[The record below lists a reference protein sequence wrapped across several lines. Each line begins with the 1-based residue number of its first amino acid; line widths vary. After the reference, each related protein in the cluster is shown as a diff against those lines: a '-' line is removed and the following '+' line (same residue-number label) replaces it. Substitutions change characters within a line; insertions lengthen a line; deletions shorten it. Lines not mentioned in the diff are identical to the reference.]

1 MYDRESKKVIMLT
14 GFGAILEL
22 YDFILYMT
30 FSKEIANVFFTEI
43 TNLQAKLF
51 LTIAIFSV
59 TYIVRPF
66 AGIILGMI
74 GDVIGRRKVL
84 LFTILLMGICSL
96 AMGLMPGY
104 EYLGISAGFMVILF
118 RILQGFALGGELP
131 GACVILY
138 ESVKGKI
145 GFASAMLFTFVTAS
159 FLLCG
164 LITYFLEMMF
174 HEYAWRV
181 GFIIGGLL
189 GFIGYYIRRNLSE
202 SPEFKNIH
210 NQEKHSFKS
219 LISTYGLNIFGGI
232 FIVITVAFSGI
243 MLTLYTRKFVEGL
256 LPNYDPASISL
267 LLTPALLTLTVSTFV
282 FGYLS
287 DKVGIVKT
295 FTLGALLT
303 AIMSAPIFYI
313 MSAFATPQV
322 IAIALMVIM
331 LSGGL
336 VTASFIVLLC
346 DLFPTDI
353 RLSGVGIS
361 YNLAFAIVGGIGPLV
376 STTII
381 TTTNYYFL
389 GPAIVGLICGI
400 IGLLG
405 VIIYYKKGG
414 YYKSNSNLIV
424 KL

>member
-1 MYDRESKKVIMLT
+1 
-14 GFGAILEL
+14 
-22 YDFILYMT
+22 
-30 FSKEIANVFFTEI
+30 
-43 TNLQAKLF
+43 
-51 LTIAIFSV
+51 
-59 TYIVRPF
+59 
-66 AGIILGMI
+66 
-74 GDVIGRRKVL
+74 
-84 LFTILLMGICSL
+84 
-96 AMGLMPGY
+96 
-104 EYLGISAGFMVILF
+104 
-118 RILQGFALGGELP
+118 
-131 GACVILY
+131 
-138 ESVKGKI
+138 
-145 GFASAMLFTFVTAS
+145 
-159 FLLCG
+159 
-164 LITYFLEMMF
+164 
-174 HEYAWRV
+174 
-181 GFIIGGLL
+181 
-189 GFIGYYIRRNLSE
+189 
-202 SPEFKNIH
+202 
-210 NQEKHSFKS
+210 
-219 LISTYGLNIFGGI
+219 
-232 FIVITVAFSGI
+232 
-243 MLTLYTRKFVEGL
+243 
-256 LPNYDPASISL
+256 
-267 LLTPALLTLTVSTFV
+267 
-282 FGYLS
+282 
-287 DKVGIVKT
+287 
-295 FTLGALLT
+295 
-303 AIMSAPIFYI
+303 MSAPIFYI

>member
-202 SPEFKNIH
+202 SPEFQNIH

-243 MLTLYTRKFVEGL
+243 MLTLYTRKFV
-256 LPNYDPASISL
+256 
-267 LLTPALLTLTVSTFV
+267 
-282 FGYLS
+282 
-287 DKVGIVKT
+287 
-295 FTLGALLT
+295 
-303 AIMSAPIFYI
+303 
-313 MSAFATPQV
+313 
-322 IAIALMVIM
+322 
-331 LSGGL
+331 
-336 VTASFIVLLC
+336 
-346 DLFPTDI
+346 
-353 RLSGVGIS
+353 
-361 YNLAFAIVGGIGPLV
+361 
-376 STTII
+376 
-381 TTTNYYFL
+381 
-389 GPAIVGLICGI
+389 
-400 IGLLG
+400 
-405 VIIYYKKGG
+405 
-414 YYKSNSNLIV
+414 
-424 KL
+424 

>member
-1 MYDRESKKVIMLT
+1 MYDRESKKVNMLT
-14 GFGAILEL
+14 GCGAILEL

-202 SPEFKNIH
+202 SPEFQNIH